1 MELGFEAR
9 TACPACRAE
18 RATCLY
24 TAQFT
29 EPPLR
34 TYLQATYACLDPA
47 ELDSLATGAYI
58 LDECQTCG
66 LVYQRLIPN
75 AALMV
80 KLYEEWITP
89 ESSLAKRRSVGADFY
104 IGLSQEI
111 TSLLRYFRK
120 PPAELEFFDFG
131 MGWGSWCLM
140 AKAFGCSVAGTEL
153 SDARVAHA
161 NTLALEVIAW
171 EEIAERRFDFINTE
185 QVFEHLADPL
195 GTLQVLARV
204 LKLGGLIKLSVP
216 NGWDIKRRLA
226 KADWSAPRSSPDSLV
241 AVAPLEHINCFA
253 ERSLTL
259 MAQRAGLEKVELW
272 RWDKALWRDATLRE
286 MARPAYNKIKPVLRP
301 QQGSTYLFFQR
312 SSFNHSFNLR

>member
-1 MELGFEAR
+1 MELGFEER

-18 RATCLY
+18 GATCLY

-34 TYLQATYACLDPA
+34 AYLQAYYPCLDPA
-47 ELDSLATGAYI
+47 ELDSLAGSAYI
-58 LDECQTCG
+58 LEECHSCG

-75 AALMV
+75 PALMV

-89 ESSLAKRRSVGADFY
+89 ESSLAKRQKVGADFY

-111 TSLLRYFRK
+111 TRLLRYFRK

-153 SDARVAHA
+153 SEARVAHA
-161 NTLALEVIAW
+161 NALALEVIAW
-171 EEIAERRFDFINTE
+171 EEIPERRFDFINTE

-195 GTLQVLARV
+195 STLQYLTRA
-204 LKLGGLIKLSVP
+204 LKPGGVIKLSVP

-241 AVAPLEHINCFA
+241 AVAPLEHINGFA

-259 MAQRAGLEKVELW
+259 MAQRAGLEKVELS
-272 RWDKALWRDATLRE
+272 RWDKTLLRDATLRE
-286 MARPAYNKIKPVLRP
+286 LVRPAYNKVVKPVRRP
-301 QQGSTYLFFQR
+301 QQGSTYLFFR
-312 SSFNHSFNLR
+312 RASINDI